1 MTRAEDAAPPT
12 RLVGMQPSRLP
23 PNVLAVVLT
32 ATLLLFLAGLVA
44 AKMASRGAQPTAPSA
59 PFLPH
64 PR

>member
-1 MTRAEDAAPPT
+1 
-12 RLVGMQPSRLP
+12 MQPSRLP
-23 PNVLAVVLT
+23 PNVLATILT

-44 AKMASRGAQPTAPSA
+44 AKIATQGAHPVAPTA